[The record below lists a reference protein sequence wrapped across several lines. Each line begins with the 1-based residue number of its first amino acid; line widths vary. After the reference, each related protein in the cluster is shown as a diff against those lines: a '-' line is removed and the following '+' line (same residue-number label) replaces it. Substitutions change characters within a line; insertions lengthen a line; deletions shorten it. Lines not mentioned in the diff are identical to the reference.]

1 MPPNP
6 LKPWTFPM
14 KNKFL
19 WLLPALFSVT
29 LTGAQANEVLQP
41 QPVQARAGHLV
52 ASILAHENY
61 EHLPYDSKLSSAIF
75 DNYLKSLDNQRSIF
89 LQSDINEFEVARSV
103 LGNAILRE
111 DLRIP
116 YAMFNLR
123 QLRLTEHLSYARA
136 LLKQPLNF
144 EEHESYQVDR
154 KNAPWPQSVEEIN
167 DLWRKR
173 VKNDWLRLKLA
184 GKEDKA
190 IIETLDKRYDNSLKS
205 IAKAKADDVF
215 QIFMDAY
222 ATANDPHTNY
232 FGIRASEE
240 FDISMS
246 LSLVGIGAELQ
257 NRDDYITILRLL
269 PGSPSE
275 LSGKLKVGD
284 RILGV
289 GQGAAGP
296 LADVIGARVDD
307 AVKLIRGAEDSV
319 VRLDVLPVEAGPDGA
334 HALVSLVR
342 KKISLEKQAAKKS
355 VIEVRNG
362 EVTHHVGVIALPA
375 FYRDFVAQQSGSTD
389 FKSAARDVAHI
400 LEEFKAEQVEAV
412 LIDLRNNG
420 GGSVDE
426 AVDLT
431 GLFVDQGPVVQ
442 MLDAKNQVAMKSI
455 AKGTSVVWTG
465 PLGVLINHASASA
478 SEIFAAAIQDYGRG
492 LIIGETS
499 FGKGTTQNIINL
511 DRIVKND
518 KPEFGELKMTNS
530 TWFRASGSGIQL
542 RGVVPNIELAMLSDA
557 ENFGESSYD
566 NALPWNQIA
575 RADYQ
580 PVGDLSKLV
589 PILISRHNERISQD
603 KAFRDLDDDI
613 AEFKALRKKNLV
625 SLNEAE
631 RRAERDA
638 QEAKIKLRE
647 QEKASAKSPDAAATT
662 PPQDDGLQS
671 DERNIAAN
679 TELEK
684 KNEADKDLLLNEA
697 AHILDD
703 EVVLLKTDAK

>member
-1 MPPNP
+1 
-6 LKPWTFPM
+6 M

-19 WLLPALFSVT
+19 WLSLALFSAT
-29 LTGAQANEVLQP
+29 LIAAQAQEALQP
-41 QPVQARAGHLV
+41 QPTQARAGHLV

-89 LQSDINEFEVARSV
+89 LQSDIDEFEVARSV

-111 DLRIP
+111 DLRLP
-116 YAMFNLR
+116 YAMFNVR
-123 QLRLTEHLSYARA
+123 QQRLTAHLTYARS
-136 LLKQPLNF
+136 LLKQGF
-144 EEHESYQVDR
+144 DFGAQESYQLDR
-154 KNAPWPQSVEEIN
+154 KNAAWPKSVEEIH

-173 VKNDWLRLKLA
+173 IKNDWLRLKLA
-184 GKEDKA
+184 GKDDKA

-205 IAKAKADDVF
+205 VAKAKSDDVF

-232 FGIRASEE
+232 FGVRASEE

-257 NRDDYITILRLL
+257 NRDDYITIMHLL

-275 LSGKLKVGD
+275 LSGKLKAGD

-289 GQGAAGP
+289 GQGVTGP
-296 LADVIGARVDD
+296 LSDVIGARVDD

-319 VRLDVLPVEAGPDGA
+319 VRLDILPAEAGPDGA

-355 VIEVRNG
+355 IVDVPDGTGTQR
-362 EVTHHVGVIALPA
+362 VGVIALPA

-400 LEEFKAEQVEAV
+400 LDEFKAEHVDAV

-442 MLDAKNQVAMKSI
+442 MLDSKNQVAI
-455 AKGTSVVWTG
+455 KGINPGGSAAWTG

-492 LIIGETS
+492 IVIGETS
-499 FGKGTTQNIINL
+499 FGKGTTQNIVNL

-518 KPEFGELKMTNS
+518 KPAFGELKMTNS
-530 TWFRASGSGIQL
+530 TWFRASGDGIQL
-542 RGVVPNIELAMLSDA
+542 RGVEPDITLPMLTDA
-557 ENFGESSYD
+557 ESFGESSYD
-566 NALPWNQIA
+566 NALPWNHIA
-575 RADYQ
+575 GADYK
-580 PVGDLSKLV
+580 PVGDLSAIV
-589 PILISRHNERISQD
+589 PTLITLHNERISKA
-603 KAFRDLDDDI
+603 KAFQELDADI
-613 AEFKALRKKNLV
+613 AEFRALRKKNLI

-647 QEKASAKSPDAAATT
+647 QETASAKGPDAIAA
-662 PPQDDGLQS
+662 PPHQDDGLQS
-671 DERNIAAN
+671 DERKIVADSD
-679 TELEK
+679 LEK
-684 KNEADKDLLLNEA
+684 KNETDRDILLNEA
-697 AHILDD
+697 ARILED
-703 EVVLLKTDAK
+703 EVRLLKTGSQDH